1 MKNVRH
7 RGGTFCDVWANI
19 PGQGET
25 VFKIL
30 SEDPQNYPDAPAEGI
45 RIVLEKFTGQ
55 KIARGE
61 KLDGSLIEY
70 VRMGTTVA
78 TNALLE
84 RKGEKFVYLTTEGFQ
99 DVLEIGTQARP
110 ELFNLKVKKPET
122 LYDTVIEAEERITVE
137 TSSDDPNEV
146 VIDEANP
153 HVKLTPSGTYVRVL
167 KPLNVPDLEAKLG
180 RAYEQGYRTIAICF
194 AHSYLYDEH
203 ELIAAELARKIGFQF
218 VSISSEVSRTVNYLQ
233 RGNSTCIDAYLTPHV
248 QNYIRKFVSA
258 FSTVPKVEF
267 MQSDGGLTD
276 AKLFRG
282 INAIL
287 SGPAGGVV
295 GVAETCYQNKPLV
308 GFDMGGTSTDVSRI
322 DGSSFDVSFDNN
334 TAGLEISVGQLQIH
348 TVAAGGGSILK
359 WENGLFHVGP
369 ESAGSDPGAACYR
382 KGGPL
387 TVTDANL
394 FLGRLVISQFPHIF
408 GPSGDQPLDLEV
420 TTRKFEE
427 LTEQIAKD
435 TGKNLTPYEVA
446 LGFLQIANVK
456 MANSIREITESRGFV
471 AKNHNLVSF
480 GGAGSQNCSAVARNL
495 GISRV
500 LIHKYSSI
508 LSAYGI
514 ARARVSRELKAPF
527 VKLYVPSI
535 KRDAEP
541 LVENMKQ
548 RIVAELAESQG
559 VAKDQIEF
567 KVTFGM
573 KYKSSNTIF
582 EVDYDSDDIRE
593 QFLKTHRREFG
604 FVLPDSSPIFTSTV
618 SVKGISVEK
627 KQTKVNIDEQLEKYA
642 SVDSWPES
650 FDSTQT
656 VHFED
661 GPVETKV
668 FKLPHLRPGDK
679 INGPALL
686 IDSTQTILV
695 EKFSVATILDSYVVI
710 DIQKAKDSG
719 FVEIGGVDEN
729 TPLSKADPILL
740 TVFGHRFMGIAET
753 MGRTLQR
760 TSVSSSIKERLDF
773 SCAIFGPDGRLVANA
788 PHIPVHLGSM
798 QYAIQYQHELWKG
811 KLKKGDVLV
820 SNHPEAGG
828 THLPDITVITPVFHQ
843 GEIVFYVASRGH
855 HADIG
860 GAGIT
865 AMSPNS
871 KELWQEG
878 VSIKSF
884 KLVSEGRFDEDGIV
898 ELFNKAGEF
907 PGCSATRKIKDN
919 LSDLRAQV
927 SANQNGILLME
938 ALFEEY
944 GKEFVQFYMRAICF
958 NAEQAVRQFFRKI
971 YRQHGGKPLEAIDY
985 FDDGTPVK
993 CKITIDGEKG
1003 EGYFDFSGTGP
1014 ETYGPMNTPASI
1026 THSCVIY
1033 VLRCLIDLNIPLN
1046 QGCLAP
1052 CHIDIP
1058 KNTILNPSDFVAI
1071 CGSTISGQ
1079 RITDV
1084 ILKCFGVC
1092 AASQGCANSFGWGR
1106 GGKDVYTGKVS
1117 PGFATGE
1124 ALGGGVG
1131 AMEGYHGASACNV
1144 HCTNTKTTDI
1154 EIVEAR
1160 TPVVVTKWC
1169 IRRGS
1174 GGAGK
1179 WRGGDGATREIE
1191 ARVPLRVSILSER
1204 RIYHPYGMAGGEP
1217 GSRGENFWFRK
1228 QADGEFVVTKM
1239 GGKEIIQVQPGDR
1252 VQINTPGGGG
1262 FGKSP

>member
-1 MKNVRH
+1 
-7 RGGTFCDVWANI
+7 
-19 PGQGET
+19 
-25 VFKIL
+25 
-30 SEDPQNYPDAPAEGI
+30 
-45 RIVLEKFTGQ
+45 
-55 KIARGE
+55 
-61 KLDGSLIEY
+61 
-70 VRMGTTVA
+70 MGTTVA

-84 RKGEKFVYLTTEGFQ
+84 RKGEKFVYLTTEGFK
-99 DVLEIGTQARP
+99 DVLKIGTQARP
-110 ELFNLKVKKPET
+110 ELFNLKVQKPDI
-122 LYDTVIEAEERITVE
+122 LYDSVIEAEERITVE

-146 VIDEANP
+146 VIDESDSA
-153 HVKLTPSGTYVRVL
+153 VKATSSGTHVRL
-167 KPLNVPDLEAKLG
+167 IKPLNTVDLTTKLKQ
-180 RAYEQGYRTIAICF
+180 AYDQGYRTLAICF
-194 AHSYLYDEH
+194 AHSYLYDKH
-203 ELIAAELARKIGFQF
+203 ELEAAKIAQEVGFEF
-218 VSISSEVSRTVNYLQ
+218 VSLSSQVSRTVNYLQ
-233 RGNSTCIDAYLTPHV
+233 RGNSTCIDAYLTPHI
-248 QNYIRKFVSA
+248 QNYIRKFLSA

-295 GVAETCYQNKPLV
+295 GVAETCYQNTPLV

-322 DGSSFDVSFDNN
+322 DGSSFDVSFNN
-334 TAGLEISVGQLQIH
+334 KTAGLEISVGQLQIH

-369 ESAGSDPGAACYR
+369 ESAGSDPGPACYR

-394 FLGRLVISQFPHIF
+394 FLGRLVVSQFPHIF
-408 GPSGDQPLDLEV
+408 GPSANEPLDLEV
-420 TTRKFEE
+420 TAQKFVD
-427 LTEQIAKD
+427 LTAQIRKD
-435 TGKNLTPYEVA
+435 TGKTHTPYEVA

-456 MANSIREITESRGFV
+456 MANSIREITESRGYV
-471 AKNHNLVSF
+471 AKSHVLVSF

-500 LIHKYSSI
+500 LIHKYSSV

-514 ARARVSRELKAPF
+514 AKAKVSRELKSPF
-527 VKLYVPSI
+527 VRQFSTSTKE
-535 KRDAEP
+535 DARG
-541 LVENMKQ
+541 LVDELKQ
-548 RIVAELAESQG
+548 TIVEELLESQQLN
-559 VAKDQIEF
+559 KDQIEF

-573 KYKSSNTIF
+573 KYKSSNTVFQI
-582 EVDYDSDDIRE
+582 DYDSDNIKE

-604 FVLPDSSPIFTSTV
+604 FVLPESSPIFTSTI
-618 SVKGISVEK
+618 SVKGISIAHESSNVDIESQLDSFGTSSAVEP
-627 KQTKVNIDEQLEKYA
+627 QHDR
-642 SVDSWPES
+642 
-650 FDSTQT
+650 TQT

-661 GPVETKV
+661 GPAETKV
-668 FKLPHLRPGDK
+668 FMLTNLQPGNRIK
-679 INGPALL
+679 GPALL
-686 IDSTQTILV
+686 IDPTQTILV
-695 EKFSVATILDSYVVI
+695 EKASVATILDSHVVI
-710 DIQKAKDSG
+710 DIEKSKQEFIDDKDINES
-719 FVEIGGVDEN
+719 

-773 SCAIFGPDGRLVANA
+773 SCAIFGPDGELVANA

-798 QYAIQYQHELWKG
+798 QYAIQYQHHLWKG
-811 KLKKGDVLV
+811 KLKRGDVLV

-828 THLPDITVITPVFHQ
+828 THLPDITVITPVFHN

-884 KLVSEGRFDEDGIV
+884 KLVSGGEFDEKGIV
-898 ELFNKAGEF
+898 DLFNKAGEF
-907 PGCSATRKIKDN
+907 PGCSATRKINDN

-944 GKEFVQFYMRAICF
+944 GKQFVQFYMRAICF
-958 NAEQAVRQFFRKI
+958 NAEQAVRQFFRQTYEKH
-971 YRQHGGKPLEAIDY
+971 QGKPLEAIDY

-1033 VLRCLIDLNIPLN
+1033 VLRCLINLNIPLN

-1084 ILKCFGVC
+1084 ILKCFGIC

-1131 AMEGYHGASACNV
+1131 AMEGYEGASACNV

-1160 TPVVVTKWC
+1160 TPVIVTKWC
-1169 IRRGS
+1169 LRAGS

-1179 WRGGDGATREIE
+1179 WRGGEGAVREIE

-1204 RIYHPYGMAGGEP
+1204 RIYAPYGEAGGEE
-1217 GSRGENFWFRK
+1217 GARGENFWFRK
-1228 QADGEFVVTKM
+1228 QENGDYVVTKL
-1239 GGKEIIQVQPGDR
+1239 GGKEIIQVKAGDR

-1262 FGKSP
+1262 YGKPE